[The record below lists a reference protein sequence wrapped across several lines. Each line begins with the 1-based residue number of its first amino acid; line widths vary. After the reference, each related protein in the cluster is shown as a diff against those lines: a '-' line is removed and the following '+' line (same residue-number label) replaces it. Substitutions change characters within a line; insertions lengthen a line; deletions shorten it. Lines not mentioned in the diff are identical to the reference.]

1 MTDPARAARAKP
13 DRIQTIRFGRR
24 FDWAITLAIMVIAIG
39 FIAMLQSLPQRAT
52 FFPWFITI
60 SIMLIGGIYCFG
72 KLRHPDRWDGLYDP
86 EETTDQAE
94 RDTGPVFMFEHG
106 RGILR
111 AVAIFLGLVARHLGA
126 GPRDRG
132 AAVPGRDAVDRRRKE
147 IRRHPVG
154 HRLLAGRPFRV
165 RRRHV
170 DQPALRFPD
179 RGIFLMRLK

>member
-1 MTDPARAARAKP
+1 
-13 DRIQTIRFGRR
+13 
-24 FDWAITLAIMVIAIG
+24 MVIAIG

-111 AVAIFLGLVARHLGA
+111 AVAIFLGLVAGTLVLG
-126 GPRDRG
+126 PEI
-132 AAVPGRDAVDRRRKE
+132 AVPLFLAAMLWTGGERKSVAILSGIGFWLVVHFVFGDAMS
-147 IRRHPVG
+147 INLPSG
-154 HRLLAGRPFRV
+154 
-165 RRRHV
+165 
-170 DQPALRFPD
+170 
-179 RGIFLMRLK
+179 FLTEAFF